1 MTRGSQP
8 GPGDGPRFYR
18 PGWPHAYYTDL
29 ISAASSERRVCNTR
43 SRSSE
48 FHGKFR
54 IEFSVQP
61 ANTKSRVATWISYDA
76 HDLTK
81 AKTDVH
87 LRVGRIVAPDPGQRG
102 KLGHRLFRSRHLVG
116 LGVSSNRAT
125 PGSPPGHL
133 AGWPQRL
140 VTLDHVAEVAT

>member
-1 MTRGSQP
+1 MKVNYQTP
-8 GPGDGPRFYR
+8 PLKLLVIF
-18 PGWPHAYYTDL
+18 
-29 ISAASSERRVCNTR
+29 
-43 SRSSE
+43 
-48 FHGKFR
+48 
-54 IEFSVQP
+54 
-61 ANTKSRVATWISYDA
+61 TKSRVATWISYDV

-116 LGVSSNRAT
+116 LEVSSNRAT
-125 PGSPPGHL
+125 PGPPPGHL

-140 VTLDHVAEVAT
+140 ATLDHVAEVATSVPGASRLVLVVTAV